1 MILTEKIVTCST
13 CKKKLK
19 IPNKLS
25 ESARQVTCPVCKT
38 PLFVN
43 FYVEESPE
51 RGEMQTIYGP
61 MTAEKPYIEYNGIKH
76 YLEAQVTVIGRKAKT
91 STADI
96 QIDTDDMY
104 MGRHHAII
112 TKRTGPSGFTT
123 CSLRPKDAK
132 NGLSVNDI
140 ELNSADEVDLFDGA
154 RIKMGNTVMV
164 FHK

>member
-1 MILTEKIVTCST
+1 MILTEKIVACSN
-13 CKKKLK
+13 CKKTLK
-19 IPNKLS
+19 IPNKLR
-25 ESARQVTCPVCKT
+25 ESARQVSCPACRT

-43 FYVEESPE
+43 FFVEDPE
-51 RGEMQTIYGP
+51 EPAGGATVYGP
-61 MTAEKPYIEYNGIKH
+61 IGQEKPYIEHNGNK
-76 YLEAQVTVIGRKAKT
+76 YFLEAQTTVIGRKAKT

-96 QIDTDDMY
+96 QIETDDMY

-112 TKRTGPSGFTT
+112 TKRTGPSGICT

-140 ELNSADEVDLFDGA
+140 ELTERDEVDLFDGA
-154 RIKMGNTVMV
+154 RIRMGNTVMV